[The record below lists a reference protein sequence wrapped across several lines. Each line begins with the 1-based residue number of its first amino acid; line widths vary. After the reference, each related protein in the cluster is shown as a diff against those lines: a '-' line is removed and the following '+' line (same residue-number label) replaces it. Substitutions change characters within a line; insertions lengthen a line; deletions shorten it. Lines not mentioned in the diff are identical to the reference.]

1 MKKNDKIRILIADD
15 HSVMRIGLTALLE
28 STDKFKIV
36 GEATDGDQ
44 AIEKTLAL
52 NPDVI
57 VMDLMMPSKD
67 GADATAKILQR
78 QPRAKVVILT
88 TFDHSDLISR
98 ALNSGAAGALLK
110 SASNDELIDAII
122 AVAAGEHRIS
132 PEISRILAEDPPAR
146 TMTDRQLAI
155 LQSITRGLT
164 NQDIAKQF
172 GIGEDSVKEHISVI
186 LSKLGAANRTEA
198 AAIAVRK
205 HLLKI

>member
-36 GEATDGDQ
+36 GEATDGEQ
-44 AIEKTLAL
+44 AIEKAVELT
-52 NPDVI
+52 PDVI

-67 GADATAKILQR
+67 GADATANILKVL
-78 QPRAKVVILT
+78 PNAKVLVLT

-98 ALNSGAAGALLK
+98 ALNAGASGALLK
-110 SASNDELIDAII
+110 SASNDELIDAIG
-122 AVAAGEHRIS
+122 AVATGERRIS
-132 PEISRILAEDPPAR
+132 PEILRILEEDPPAR
-146 TMTDRQLAI
+146 TMTSRQLAI

-164 NQDIAKQF
+164 NQDIARQF
-172 GIGEDSVKEHISVI
+172 GICEDSVKEHISVI

-198 AAIAVRK
+198 VAIAMRK
-205 HLLKI
+205 QLLKI